1 FSIADYS
8 YQDSGKGDYFLL
20 ANEQDIYINNFKKF
34 LNEIDPNSNSIF
46 ENFITYSKKTGLF
59 ELKHLISNQNSIK
72 GFIASVSARKMLDN
86 ILRSSSNTFIIPYDV
101 FKNRLHKIKSDLND
115 NNQYTDTQYPDFILI
130 EINLINGKW
139 TLD

>member
-1 FSIADYS
+1 
-8 YQDSGKGDYFLL
+8 
-20 ANEQDIYINNFKKF
+20 
-34 LNEIDPNSNSIF
+34 
-46 ENFITYSKKTGLF
+46 
-59 ELKHLISNQNSIK
+59 
-72 GFIASVSARKMLDN
+72 MLDN

-139 TLD
+139 TLDLRLIEIKYRKIFLK